1 MAYIELEDTTSAEK
15 MRLENTTKVFETTGL
30 YNKMNVYLNANCYRS
45 FWNMQNLQSIPSFLN
60 FSKVVNMQEMFMYDQ
75 KLQLNLQT
83 ISIDNATD
91 MFRTFFNGFNIINN
105 PICGN
110 KVINFAET
118 YARCYNLKG
127 NPVCGPN
134 VVNMSQTYYEC
145 NNLTG
150 PAICGPKVT
159 NLTHGYFHC
168 YNINSAHFGPA
179 LNQFAFATYS
189 YQACNNIQCINI
201 DMPNGWRIGAPTWV
215 NSPFYGTDLSKVTN
229 IIFGPN
235 CITVSLCFASA
246 TTLTNNINIIMSN
259 NLTNIEE
266 AFTQCTALRGTPVCS
281 VNVTN
286 MYGAY
291 YHCYNLTGSPA
302 CENKVTNLVSAYDS
316 CSNLIGDGLCPP
328 SVTNMYGAY
337 YHCYNLTSAHFG
349 PGLSVYQ
356 TAGAAYQGCNNIQRI
371 NIDMPNG
378 WRIGA
383 PTWSNS
389 PFYGTNLS
397 NVTNIIFGPNCTT
410 ASLCFAS
417 ATTLTNN
424 VNIIMS
430 NNLINMEEAFTQCTV
445 LKGIP
450 VCGVNVTNMYG
461 AYYHCYNLT
470 GSPVCGDKV
479 TNLVSAYDRCSNL
492 TGNGLCPPS
501 VTNMYGAYYYCS
513 NITAA
518 YFGPGLSVYQTAG
531 AAYQGCNN
539 IQYINID
546 MSNGWRIGAPT
557 WQNSPF
563 YGTNLSNVTNIVFGP
578 NCTTAYLCFNGATTL
593 TNNVNIILGN
603 NLTNICQLFDGCTPL
618 QGQATGGP
626 NIIDMSY
633 AFRSCQTLKM
643 TPFCGSKVTN
653 MFWAYGYCY
662 NLTGS
667 PVCGSAVTNMNATY
681 YDCRNISGN
690 IIIGPLV
697 TDLNNTFFNCTTIST
712 IVIPNA
718 TKRITYTY
726 MSNICN
732 RGTYNATKLNII
744 IENKQT
750 YLDVRTYGT
759 QCFGATFTADA
770 AHAETFVVNGQSFTT
785 KNYAYNATKNIYLYC
800 LT

>member
-60 FSKVVNMQEMFMYDQ
+60 FSKVVNMQEMFMYDN
-75 KLQLNLQT
+75 KISLNLQN
-83 ISIDNATD
+83 ISFNNAVD
-91 MFRTFFNGFNIINN
+91 MFRTFFNCFNIIGS
-105 PICGN
+105 PVCGN
-110 KVINFAET
+110 KVTNFAEA
-118 YARCYNLKG
+118 YARCYNLTG
-127 NPVCGPN
+127 NPACGAN

-145 NNLTG
+145 YNLNG
-150 PAICGPKVT
+150 PAVCSPTVT
-159 NLTHGYFHC
+159 NMCYGYYHC

-179 LNQFAFATYS
+179 LNQVAFAIYS
-189 YQACNNIQCINI
+189 YQGCNNIKCINI
-201 DMPNGWRIGAPTWV
+201 DMPNGWRIGGPTWV

-235 CITVSLCFASA
+235 CITASICFASA
-246 TTLTNNINIIMSN
+246 TTLTNNVNIIMGD

-266 AFTQCTALRGTPVCS
+266 AFTQCTALRGTPVCG

-302 CENKVTNLVSAYDS
+302 CGDKVTNLVSAYDS
-316 CSNLIGDGLCPP
+316 CSNLIGNGLCPP

-349 PGLSVYQ
+349 S
-356 TAGAAYQGCNNIQRI
+356 
-371 NIDMPNG
+371 
-378 WRIGA
+378 
-383 PTWSNS
+383 
-389 PFYGTNLS
+389 
-397 NVTNIIFGPNCTT
+397 
-410 ASLCFAS
+410 
-417 ATTLTNN
+417 
-424 VNIIMS
+424 
-430 NNLINMEEAFTQCTV
+430 
-445 LKGIP
+445 
-450 VCGVNVTNMYG
+450 
-461 AYYHCYNLT
+461 
-470 GSPVCGDKV
+470 
-479 TNLVSAYDRCSNL
+479 
-492 TGNGLCPPS
+492 
-501 VTNMYGAYYYCS
+501 
-513 NITAA
+513 
-518 YFGPGLSVYQTAG
+518 GLSVYQTAG

-578 NCTTAYLCFNGATTL
+578 NCITAYLCFNGATTL

-603 NLTNICQLFDGCTPL
+603 NLTNISQLFDGCIPL

-667 PVCGSAVTNMNATY
+667 PVCGSAVTNMNAAY

-697 TDLNNTFFNCTTIST
+697 TDLNNTFFNCTKIST

-759 QCFGATFTADA
+759 QCFGVTFTADA